1 MSQRA
6 ISWCPLQGAT
16 RAYAKQAK
24 DITEAE
30 AQAMGFVSDEDFTAL
45 DRFGWR
51 MDEAFGV
58 EAWRDV
64 WVWLAEHE
72 VGSRLP
78 ESQGLDILLARQV

>member
-6 ISWCPLQGAT
+6 IAWCPLQGAT

-72 VGSRLP
+72 GLAVVPVGKALS
-78 ESQGLDILLARQV
+78 